1 VLDLSSNLTNNKE
14 TAEKVNNLMINYNKS
29 KFVVNDNNISFDKS
43 ESKKY
48 IDDDVLKM
56 KIYYL
61 KNFNIPL

>member
-1 VLDLSSNLTNNKE
+1 MLDLSSNLTNNKE